1 MTTHSYLNYLLFNLL
16 KCNISCLLGLWKT
29 KFRNSRYATI
39 KQNAIIGT
47 TDNGRRV
54 IQSRNYTPSQNTY
67 SKISLPPYSITNAY
81 LADDQGNEYYNPPPS
96 KKRQRETREDE
107 GGPGYVKAKGTWYRA
122 RKCHKVNSN
131 KIHQKLWRRFW
142 QVTFYLSN

>member
-1 MTTHSYLNYLLFNLL
+1 MVVEWYNHEIIHRHKILTV
-16 KCNISCLLGLWKT
+16 
-29 KFRNSRYATI
+29 RYRFVRT
-39 KQNAIIGT
+39 
-47 TDNGRRV
+47 V
-54 IQSRNYTPSQNTY
+54 ITY
-67 SKISLPPYSITNAY
+67 NY

-131 KIHQKLWRRFW
+131 EVHYRWA
-142 QVTFYLSN
+142 YGNG